1 MTVVWDR
8 EPSCF
13 KADIPVKKGN
23 LLSVGIRLNDERGTA
38 GPAHRR
44 NTGFS
49 FNKRHPETF
58 TCCGDGSA
66 DACGACAN
74 DGYVKIS
81 VHDLTSFVRS
91 MYCQKLT
98 TVFMMQSITQ
108 QT

>member
-1 MTVVWDR
+1 MGVR
-8 EPSCF
+8 
-13 KADIPVKKGN
+13 
-23 LLSVGIRLNDERGTA
+23 LSDERGTA

-98 TVFMMQSITQ
+98 TEHTEKILFTAVSYLLRQSDSTASASEAS
-108 QT
+108 